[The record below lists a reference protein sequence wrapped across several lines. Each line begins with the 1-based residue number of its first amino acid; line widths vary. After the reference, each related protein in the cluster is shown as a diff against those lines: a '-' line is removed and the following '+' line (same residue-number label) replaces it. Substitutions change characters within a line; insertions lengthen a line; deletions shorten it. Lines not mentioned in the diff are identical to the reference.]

1 MVKMV
6 KVSKKKVVIYA
17 RFSSDMQREESIDAQ
32 IRACKEFA
40 EREGYEV
47 IEIYYDEAISAKTD
61 QRDDFQRM
69 ISDSKSGDFEIILV
83 HKFNRFARNKFDS
96 VFYKK
101 RLADIGIKVVSVTQK
116 IDDTPEGKMLEGI
129 LESMDEYYS
138 ANLAL
143 EVLKGMKE
151 NALKGKRTGG
161 KPPLGYSYDSEGKL
175 IPNDQA
181 FLVRK
186 IFDMYNEGYGKLLI
200 ANKLNEMGYRTQTG
214 NEFAGRSVYDILK
227 NEKYLGHYV
236 YNLGDEEIKLPH
248 FHEPIISQEVWDE
261 SQKVKKRK
269 HKPRLNSNVIYSL
282 TGKMR
287 CGVCGDRY
295 SGGGSKAGYGGKG
308 NVNYY
313 YVCNNKRYHRC
324 SNLSVNKEKIESY
337 LCQHILLEILN
348 DEEIERIGD
357 EFEKIAKEQ
366 EGNKPTISIEALNK
380 EKKKLQAE
388 KKKYLNLYGNERFTQ
403 EELDEEVDRVID
415 RIKAIDKQIQ
425 IASYTNE
432 GTIKK
437 EEAIKYLQAFRA
449 SYDNKDKH
457 IVKAL
462 LDTFID
468 NLIVYKDRIDVTYK
482 VDFSSFGGDKTPP
495 DDEGGNG
502 RHASPRPLLPT
513 HYYKQTIT
521 RKELKQYKI

>member
-1 MVKMV
+1 
-6 KVSKKKVVIYA
+6 
-17 RFSSDMQREESIDAQ
+17 MQREESIDAQ
-32 IRACKEFA
+32 IRACREYA

-47 IEIYYDEAISAKTD
+47 VEIYYDEAISAKTD
-61 QRDDFQRM
+61 KRDDFQRM
-69 ISDSKSGDFEIILV
+69 INDSKNSEFDIILV

-96 VFYKK
+96 VLYKK

-214 NEFAGRSVYDILK
+214 NEFAGRSIYDILK

-236 YNLGDEEIKLPH
+236 YNLGNEEIKLPH

-261 SQKVKKRK
+261 SQKMKKRK
-269 HKPRLNSNVIYSL
+269 HKPRLNSNVIYTL

-287 CGVCGDRY
+287 CGECGDRY
-295 SGGGSKAGYGGKG
+295 SGGGSKKTGAGGKI
-308 NVNYY
+308 NYY
-313 YVCNNKRYHRC
+313 YVCNNKRYRRC
-324 SNLSVNKEKIESY
+324 SNLAVNKEKIEAY

-348 DEEIERIGD
+348 DDEIEKIGN
-357 EFEKIAKEQ
+357 EFERIAKEQ
-366 EGNKPTISIEALNK
+366 EENKPTISIEALQK

-415 RIKAIDKQIQ
+415 RMKAIDKQIQ
-425 IASYTNE
+425 IASYTQE

-437 EEAIKYLQAFRA
+437 EEAVKYLQAFRA
-449 SYDNKDKH
+449 SYDSSNKH

-468 NLIVYKDRIDVTYK
+468 NLIIYKDRIDITYK
-482 VDFSSFGGDKTPP
+482 VDFSNMKGSDTTA
-495 DDEGGNG
+495 DDEGGSG
-502 RHASPRPLLPT
+502 SHGSPRPLLPT
-513 HYYKQTIT
+513 QYYKYTLT
-521 RKELKQYKI
+521 RKELKRYKI